1 MRWSPASS
9 GSTPYLVQCTHPSN
23 GADVVGDG
31 DQRGAGEVLLADGL
45 SLFFTH
51 HVAKAMLEISG
62 RVFKVIPRQD
72 PGFHQGTLGRSTNN
86 PAQTHMT

>member
-1 MRWSPASS
+1 M
-9 GSTPYLVQCTHPSN
+9 PYLIQCTHPSN

-31 DQRGAGEVLLADGL
+31 DQGGTGEVLLADGL

-72 PGFHQGTLGRSTNN
+72 PGFHQGTLGSSANN
-86 PAQTHMT
+86 PAQ